1 MEGLA
6 QSMAG
11 PQAAAQPVQPVQP
24 GQPAGLPSMEEILAL
39 LMQGIPP
46 EKLEEM
52 GVPPEMIVQAI
63 DILEQQMAAEQG
75 QQQAAAQQGGGGLA
89 QQMVGNQL

>member
-11 PQAAAQPVQPVQP
+11 PQAAPQPVQP
-24 GQPAGLPSMEEILAL
+24 GQPAGMPSIEEVLQL
-39 LMQGIPP
+39 LMQGIAP

-52 GVPPEMIVQAI
+52 GVPPEMILQAI
-63 DILEQQMAAEQG
+63 EILEQQMAAEQG

-89 QQMVGNQL
+89 QQMAGPQ